1 MEKIIQALAET
12 NIPTIITVSGIAL
25 LFLALAG
32 RFGTYIE
39 IKKERQNAAAVV
51 GGLLLLIGV
60 TIYAYPLVMDENGAG
75 SGSQSA
81 GGSTG
86 TTATPLPPR
95 PSSQARW
102 IIAGSF
108 SSKPAADQRLAALAN
123 AQIDA
128 LTVTSDLY
136 DFLCPGYFTVMVLAP
151 DREAMLAMLEKV
163 RTVEPSAFPRNP
175 TTFDRGVC

>member
-39 IKKERQNAAAVV
+39 IAKERQNAAAVV

-60 TIYAYPLVMDENGAG
+60 SVYAYPIISEDNARASGPSQPGATPAPQPRT
-75 SGSQSA
+75 SGSQS
-81 GGSTG
+81 
-86 TTATPLPPR
+86 
-95 PSSQARW
+95 RW

-108 SSKPAADQRLAALAN
+108 SSKPAADQRLEALAN
-123 AQIDA
+123 VEINAITVSSDA
-128 LTVTSDLY
+128 Y

-151 DREAMLAMLEKV
+151 DREKMLALLEEV
-163 RTVEPSAFPRNP
+163 RVVEPSAFPRNP
-175 TTFDRGVC
+175 ATFNRETC